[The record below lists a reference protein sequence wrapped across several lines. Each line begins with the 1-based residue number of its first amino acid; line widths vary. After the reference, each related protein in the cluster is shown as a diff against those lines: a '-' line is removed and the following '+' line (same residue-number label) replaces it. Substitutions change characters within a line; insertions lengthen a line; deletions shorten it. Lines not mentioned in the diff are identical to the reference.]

1 MRKTR
6 VCVAMTLAAA
16 FVACA
21 IAPFTAAAQEKAPC
35 PMALDMK
42 TAHNVLKAAVAKAE
56 EIDTKMC
63 IAVTSRGGC
72 LKAFIRMDGAW
83 LGSVDIS
90 IKKAKTA
97 CLFNMP
103 SGAIGA
109 LSQPGGPLYG
119 IEGTNGG
126 LVTFPGGMPI
136 RNAEGAIIGAVGV
149 SGSSVEDDAA
159 CALAAAAAVGPT
171 GAVEG
176 AADGGV
182 EAEIM
187 KSLELFKTGMES
199 KKIESLQAMVSENF
213 SHYEFGNKAGLLAFV
228 RSSLSTGDLDE
239 AEIDLEYAKIQI
251 DGDTA
256 TVYPVDM
263 MAMFG
268 SATVEFKL
276 KKEDDGVWRT
286 IAMAIEGI

>member
-1 MRKTR
+1 MTKSKIH
-6 VCVAMTLAAA
+6 VAVTLVAA
-16 FVACA
+16 FLAFAVT
-21 IAPFTAAAQEKAPC
+21 PFAAVAQEKAAC
-35 PMALDMK
+35 PTAMDMK
-42 TAHNVLKAAVAKAE
+42 TAHTVMKAAVAKAE

-63 IAVTSRGGC
+63 IAVTSRCGG

-83 LGSVDIS
+83 RGSVDIA

-97 CLFNMP
+97 CLFDMP
-103 SGAIGA
+103 SGAIGE

-136 RNAEGAIIGAVGV
+136 RNADGAIIGAVGV
-149 SGSSVEDDAA
+149 SGSTVEDDAA

-171 GAVEG
+171 EAVEG
-176 AADGGV
+176 AAAA

-187 KSLELFKTGMES
+187 KSLQLFKTGMES
-199 KKIESLQAMVSENF
+199 KNLESLQAMISESF
-213 SHYEFGNKAGLLAFV
+213 SHYEFGDKAGLLAFV
-228 RSSLSTGDLDE
+228 KSTMAMGDLDE
-239 AEIDLEYAKIQI
+239 AEVDLEYAKIQI
-251 DGDTA
+251 DGDAA

-276 KKEDDGVWRT
+276 KKEDDGAWRT
-286 IAMAIEGI
+286 VAMAIEGI